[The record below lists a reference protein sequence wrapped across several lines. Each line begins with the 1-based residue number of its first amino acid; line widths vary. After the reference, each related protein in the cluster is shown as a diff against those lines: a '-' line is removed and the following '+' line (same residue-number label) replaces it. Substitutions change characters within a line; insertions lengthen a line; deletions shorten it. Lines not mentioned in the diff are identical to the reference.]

1 MSREGKHRVEY
12 SRNGRLFQNWLDC
25 RDGVRRIWYDNRQVG
40 DHEVLNFRLNDLHV
54 IL

>member
-12 SRNGRLFQNWLDC
+12 SRNGRLDWLDC

>member
-12 SRNGRLFQNWLDC
+12 SRNSRLDWLDC
-25 RDGVRRIWYDNRQVG
+25 RDRVRRIWYDNRQVG
-40 DHEVLNFRLNDLHV
+40 DHEVLNFGLNDLQV